1 MASLQPSWLSSLNT
15 ISPSKPT
22 FFPSTNLNKS
32 NSFKPFKLSSSKNQS
47 NAESSE
53 PISPN
58 SPETTPEPE
67 PASIDPVKLAFK
79 KAKSYKKSLQSKPVS
94 KIEQNPVEVSGGS
107 TVIGNGE
114 GGGEGEGVG
123 GGTKEVP
130 VSVKVAMEKAKEY
143 KMNKGVVSGGEGDTI
158 SGLKG
163 GNRSNLGNGVV
174 EKTVNKKGELSI
186 SNIDFIGLEFA
197 DKKRSRGLPPG
208 LAPVVDPFLEGDLP
222 EVEIIVGDTRK
233 FEEKTSLKPELT
245 QEDDS
250 NLYKPKVSS
259 WGVFP
264 RPNNISKT
272 FGGGRVIRPGEVL
285 ETAEEKAA
293 KETRTR
299 QLLAAYRSEMGLDI
313 DPKLKSEC
321 EEALKD
327 GDSLMNIGKL
337 KEALPYYEKVMD
349 KLTFKSDLHGLAA
362 IQWSICQDSLS
373 RLNEARLMYE
383 KLQSHPNAQVNK
395 KARQFVFS
403 FQAMEMMKVTTSSP
417 FYLKNT
423 GYQNFF
429 EAFVENKSNYPLKEA
444 EIEEGSL
451 SQVLPY
457 IIFMISPIFAIMLIA
472 IQKRI

>member
-32 NSFKPFKLSSSKNQS
+32 KSFKLSSSTNQS

-58 SPETTPEPE
+58 SPETTPETE
-67 PASIDPVKLAFK
+67 PASIDPLKLAFE

-143 KMNKGVVSGGEGDTI
+143 KMNKGVESGGKSGGEGDTI

-349 KLTFKSDLHGLAA
+349 KL
-362 IQWSICQDSLS
+362 
-373 RLNEARLMYE
+373 NEARLMYE

-457 IIFMISPIFAIMLIA
+457 IIFLVSPIFAILLIA